1 MPCFAAC
8 QQPAQGDF
16 CAGRRD
22 LGDAGTTPERRGR
35 RLEPGPAGR
44 GVAFVQPDTR
54 RCFHYAFTVCRLVA
68 RMSAAAPAM
77 FTTSAIQP
85 TARDCRTRS
94 RSAVH
99 SSS

>member
-8 QQPAQGDF
+8 QRPAQDDF
-16 CAGRRD
+16 CAGGRD
-22 LGDAGTTPERRGR
+22 LGGDGTAPARLWR

-54 RCFHYAFTVCRLVA
+54 RYVLTVCRLVA

-85 TARDCRTRS
+85 TAKDCRTRS
-94 RSAVH
+94 QSAVH